1 MTSAAAI
8 WTQLEDLARNSG
20 RIEAMF
26 AENPQRFEN
35 FSLGLDGIF
44 VDLSKTTISTKARA
58 ALHDLALAGAL
69 PGRIAA
75 LFAGDAINT
84 TENRAVAHMACRAG
98 DAAPAEVQTTL
109 GRMRDLSARV
119 QDGRHTGH
127 SGRRIRHVV
136 NIGIGG
142 SHAGPQLVAQA
153 LGAFTNPDLNVH
165 FVSNI
170 EGSDLARVLQRTAP
184 EETLFI
190 IASKS
195 FATPETMLN
204 AHTARDHI
212 LQHYNG
218 DIKAIAAHFAALSTQ
233 PEKVAA
239 FGIAPAM
246 IFPFSDTVGGR
257 FSAWSAIGLAVMLAI
272 GADHFDA
279 WLAGAHA
286 MDTHFRDT
294 PLEKNLPVQLA
305 LAGIWHRNACGY
317 PALAVIP
324 YHSGL
329 ARLPAWLQQ
338 LDMESNGKAVTLDGA
353 AVTTATGPIVFGEP
367 GTDSQHTFF
376 QWLHQSPDVVPVEFI
391 GVMEKTG
398 GTAAQ
403 HRMLMA
409 NLLAQSEA
417 LMRGRANPEQP
428 HKHFTGNRPSITILL
443 DALTPYH
450 LGLLMALYE
459 HKIFVQGSLWGIN
472 SFDQFG
478 VELGKVMAASIEA
491 ELTTGDIGPHDGS
504 TAGLIARLRQGG
516 I

>member
-1 MTSAAAI
+1 M
-8 WTQLEDLARNSG
+8 
-20 RIEAMF
+20 
-26 AENPQRFEN
+26 
-35 FSLGLDGIF
+35 
-44 VDLSKTTISTKARA
+44 
-58 ALHDLALAGAL
+58 
-69 PGRIAA
+69 
-75 LFAGDAINT
+75 
-84 TENRAVAHMACRAG
+84 
-98 DAAPAEVQTTL
+98 
-109 GRMRDLSARV
+109 
-119 QDGRHTGH
+119 
-127 SGRRIRHVV
+127 
-136 NIGIGG
+136 
-142 SHAGPQLVAQA
+142 AQA
-153 LGAFTNPDLNVH
+153 LTAQGAAFLPVS
-165 FVSNI
+165 FVSNV
-170 EGSDLARVLQRTAP
+170 EGSDLARVLAQGDV
-184 EETLFI
+184 EETLII
-190 IASKS
+190 IASKR
-195 FATPETMLN
+195 FGTPETMLN
-204 AHTARDHI
+204 AQTARQYVIDH
-212 LQHYNG
+212 YKG
-218 DIKAIAAHFAALSTQ
+218 DDTSIAAHFVALSTQ
-233 PEKVAA
+233 PAKVAA
-239 FGIAPAM
+239 FGIAPDN
-246 IFPFSDTVGGR
+246 IFPFADWVGGR
-257 FSAWSAIGLAVMLAI
+257 FSAWSAIGLSVMFAI
-272 GADHFDA
+272 GVDAFDQ
-279 WLAGAHA
+279 WLTGARA
-286 MDTHFRDT
+286 MDQHFRTAPFND
-294 PLEKNLPVQLA
+294 NLPVLLA

-338 LDMESNGKAVTLDGA
+338 LDMESNGKAVTLAGA
-353 AVTTATGPIVFGEP
+353 AVPTATGPIVFGEP

-428 HKHFTGNRPSITILL
+428 HKHFSGNRPSITILL

-516 I
+516 V